1 MKLRSGKVINKPI
14 AKEQVVVTPITKE
27 IEQQVAT
34 TMITLSQ
41 SEAVNK
47 CRGCGKHKCDLF
59 ENGNNCCSCSDKRLY
74 KNDVERRGHGIYYY
88 HHSWSYCPHCQD
100 HYKWYSDLSKSY

>member
-1 MKLRSGKVINKPI
+1 MKLRNGKVINKPI
-14 AKEQVVVTPITKE
+14 TKE
-27 IEQQVAT
+27 IEQVVIPT
-34 TMITLSQ
+34 TNEEVRTISLSQ

-47 CRGCGKHKCDLF
+47 CSGCGKHKCDLF

-88 HHSWSYCPHCQD
+88 HHSWSYCPHCQE